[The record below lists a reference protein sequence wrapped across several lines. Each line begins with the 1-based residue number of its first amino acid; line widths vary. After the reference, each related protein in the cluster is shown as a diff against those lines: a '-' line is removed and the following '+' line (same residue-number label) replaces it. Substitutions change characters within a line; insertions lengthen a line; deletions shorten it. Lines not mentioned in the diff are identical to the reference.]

1 MVNHKF
7 FDDNAAPEGKQVLVS
22 GTVCSANPDAKEIEA
37 LWKKM
42 DEQVQQIFPEI
53 WEATE
58 RKEYTGPREISNLTR
73 DSVVPGGGDEC
84 VGLAQIVGQCGADKP
99 KSELP
104 IRGLYVV
111 GADAGAA
118 GMGTH
123 QSGLSGTYAASKI
136 QFYLNKLTKA
146 L

>member
-1 MVNHKF
+1 MQKVF
-7 FDDNAAPEGKQVLVS
+7 
-22 GTVCSANPDAKEIEA
+22 PD
-37 LWKKM
+37 
-42 DEQVQQIFPEI
+42 I

-58 RKEYTGPREISNLTR
+58 RKEYTGPKEISNLTR
-73 DSVVPGGGDEC
+73 DSVVKGSGGEC
-84 VGLAQIVGQCGADKP
+84 VGLAQIVGQCGIDKP

-104 IRGLYVV
+104 VRGLYVV

-123 QSGLSGTYAASKI
+123 QSGLSGMYATKQI
-136 QFYLNKLTKA
+136 QRYLACLTKA